1 MFFILSKTLN
11 YLTMPLVIICLC
23 FIVSWVI
30 KNNKWKNRLF
40 KFSLILLLIFSNDFI
55 TNEVVRLWELPATPL
70 KEIKKSYSIGIL
82 LTGVTRGNMTPDDRV
97 YFQRGADRVTHTLQL
112 YRMGIIK
119 TILVSGGSGSLLER
133 SRQEADEIA
142 DALQLMGVP
151 LEDIR
156 IENESRNTHESAI
169 AVKTLLQDSVSAD
182 ECLLITSAFHMRRSR
197 ACFKKVNYAGDTF
210 TTDFLHHERKFT
222 PDVLFIPRVDS
233 LLIWNIMIREWVGML
248 AYKLS
253 GYI

>member
-11 YLTMPLVIICLC
+11 YLTQPLVIICIG
-23 FIVSWVI
+23 FILSWALRN
-30 KNNKWKNRLF
+30 KKWKSRLSI
-40 KFSLILLLIFSNDFI
+40 FSLILLLIFSNDFI

-70 KEIKKSYSIGIL
+70 NDIDKTYSIGIL
-82 LTGVTRGNMTPDDRV
+82 LTGVTKGNMTPDDRV

-112 YRMGIIK
+112 YRMGIVK

-142 DALQLMGVP
+142 EALQLMGVSK
-151 LEDIR
+151 EDIR
-156 IENESRNTHESAI
+156 IENESRNTHESAL
-169 AVKTLLQDSVSAD
+169 AVKTMLQDSVSSS

-197 ACFKKVNYAGDTF
+197 ACFKKVAWGSDTF

-233 LLIWNIMIREWVGML
+233 LLIWNIMIREWAGMI
-248 AYKLS
+248 AYKVS

>member
-11 YLTMPLVIICLC
+11 YLTMPLVIICLG
-23 FIVSWVI
+23 FILSWVL
-30 KNNKWKNRLF
+30 NNKKWKNRLF

-55 TNEVVRLWELPATPL
+55 TNEVVLLWELPATPL
-70 KEIKKSYSIGIL
+70 KEIDKTYSIGIL
-82 LTGVTRGNMTPDDRV
+82 LTGVTKGNMTPDDRV

-112 YRMGIIK
+112 YRLGKIK
-119 TILVSGGSGSLLER
+119 TILVSGGSGSILEQ

-142 DALQLMGVP
+142 EALELMGVAK
-151 LEDIR
+151 EDIR
-156 IENESRNTHESAI
+156 IENESRNTHESAL
-169 AVKTLLQDSVSAD
+169 AVKSMLKDSVSAD

-197 ACFKKVNYAGDTF
+197 ACFNKVNWQSDTF

-233 LLIWNIMIREWVGML
+233 LLIWNIMIREWVGMI
-248 AYKLS
+248 AYKVS